1 MLWVLLR
8 IGWLLDIPR
17 FLLGKRSV
25 EKTSVVC
32 RNKGS
37 GSVELKCAFR
47 GSLIGVL
54 TNIAPYFPVVPEMF
68 IPIINGANRW
78 LGLQHLVRNP
88 LVILLDGLIHLF
100 LLYREVTLAGR
111 SWIVPRVSMFLYL
124 VPGTCH
130 YVCYSVD
137 KSLVLSLH
145 IVSLE
150 IWLVVVVLGSGPGCW
165 TPPGFDHGFYL
176 FEISVVPGF
185 VLEVQE
191 FLCFFYVH

>member
-1 MLWVLLR
+1 M
-8 IGWLLDIPR
+8 
-17 FLLGKRSV
+17 
-25 EKTSVVC
+25 C
-32 RNKGS
+32 RDKGS
-37 GSVELKCAFR
+37 GSVELKCAF
-47 GSLIGVL
+47 GGPLIGVL
-54 TNIAPYFPVVPEMF
+54 ANIAPYFPIVPEMF
-68 IPIINGANRW
+68 IPVINGANRW

-88 LVILLDGLIHLF
+88 LIILLDGLIHLF
-100 LLYREVTLAGR
+100 LLDRKVTLAGR

-124 VPGTCH
+124 VPGPCH

-137 KSLVLSLH
+137 KSFVLSLH

-150 IWLVVVVLGSGPGCW
+150 IWLVVVILGSGPGCR

-185 VLEVQE
+185 VLKVQE